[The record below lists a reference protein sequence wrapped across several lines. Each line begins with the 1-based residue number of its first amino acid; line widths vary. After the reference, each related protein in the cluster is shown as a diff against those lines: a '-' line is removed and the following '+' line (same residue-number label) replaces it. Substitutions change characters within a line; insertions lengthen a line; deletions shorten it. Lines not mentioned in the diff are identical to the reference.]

1 MDSHVSYVTPQSD
14 LWMENKKPFEFPTQ
28 EDHYFFPFT
37 FISIKLRFFNKY
49 MDHSYP
55 NPWKPA
61 QYDKWI

>member
-1 MDSHVSYVTPQSD
+1 
-14 LWMENKKPFEFPTQ
+14 MENKKPFEFPTQ
-28 EDHYFFPFT
+28 EGQYFFPFR
-37 FISIKLRFFNKY
+37 FISTKLKIFNKY